1 MYTDSS
7 FGEIKLHYV
16 VTKVLIL
23 NNGEVTLFTSCF
35 RKKHLFQKLVASER
49 NILLANV
56 Y

>member
-23 NNGEVTLFTSCF
+23 NNGEV
-35 RKKHLFQKLVASER
+35 RHL
-49 NILLANV
+49 
-56 Y
+56 